1 MEKKAER
8 YIREHSTP
16 EDEVLAELFRQTH
29 LYVVNPNMASGHL
42 QGKLLEMISHM
53 IQPSYALEI
62 GTYTGYS
69 AICLARGLKPG
80 GELHTIESNDE
91 LNEMSS
97 RYITLAG
104 VTDRVIQHTGRAQD
118 IIPTLDCTFDLVF
131 IDGDKREYSEYYD
144 LVFDRVR
151 KGGFIIADNVLW
163 GGKIDTEEAMKDPQ
177 GNGIVMFNE
186 KIRNDDRVEKLILP
200 LRDGLMIIRRK
211 EGGTVFDR

>member
-1 MEKKAER
+1 MEKKAEQ

-16 EDEVLAELFRQTH
+16 EDDVLAELYRQTH
-29 LYVVNPNMASGHL
+29 LYVVNPNMASGHI
-42 QGKLLEMISHM
+42 QGKFLEMISQM
-53 IQPSYALEI
+53 IQPTYVLEI

-69 AICLARGLKPG
+69 AICLARGMKPG

-91 LNEMSS
+91 LHEMSA
-97 RYITLAG
+97 RYIALAG
-104 VTDRVIQHTGRAQD
+104 VAERVIQHTGRAQD
-118 IIPTLDCTFDLVF
+118 IIPALDCSFDLVF
-131 IDGDKREYSEYYD
+131 IDGDKREYCEYYD

-163 GGKIDTEEAMKDPQ
+163 GGKIESEEALKDPQ

-186 KIRNDDRVEKLILP
+186 KIRNDNRVEKLILP

-211 EGGTVFDR
+211 